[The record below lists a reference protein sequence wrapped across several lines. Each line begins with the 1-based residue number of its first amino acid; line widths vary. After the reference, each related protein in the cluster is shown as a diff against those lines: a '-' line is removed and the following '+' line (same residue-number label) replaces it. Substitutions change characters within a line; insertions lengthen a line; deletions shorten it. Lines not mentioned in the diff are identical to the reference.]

1 MGVQW
6 DRLCIMVLRYGMI
19 KIVLCAVV
27 WRAKGKKSTLAGF
40 EPTRRNASR
49 FRIYLLNHSDI
60 VLVTFIE
67 KNSICEVF
75 TKSTIRYFALRS
87 IVLLAVLGVS

>member
-1 MGVQW
+1 MKN
-6 DRLCIMVLRYGMI
+6 D
-19 KIVLCAVV
+19 K
-27 WRAKGKKSTLAGF
+27 KGATLAGF

-60 VLVTFIE
+60 VSVTFIE

-87 IVLLAVLGVS
+87 TSLADARASRCAVFFAK